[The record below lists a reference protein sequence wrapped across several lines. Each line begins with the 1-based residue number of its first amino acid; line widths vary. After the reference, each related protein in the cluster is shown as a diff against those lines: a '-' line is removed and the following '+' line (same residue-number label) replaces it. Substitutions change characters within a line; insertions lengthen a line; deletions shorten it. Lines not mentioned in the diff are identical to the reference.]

1 MSEFRARHLA
11 AVAAGGAIGAPL
23 RVGFAALFPLGAQP
37 LAILAENVLGAL
49 LLGVMMALIH
59 ERLHR
64 RRTVYLFVCT
74 GILGSF
80 TTFSNL
86 SVEVATTAIEGHVIA
101 ALAYSAASVSLGLV
115 AAFAGVALGRRMAP
129 PRRPPG

>member
-23 RVGFAALFPLGAQP
+23 RVGFAALLPLGAQP

-59 ERLHR
+59 DRLHR
-64 RRTVYLFVCT
+64 RRTLYRFVCT

-86 SVEVATTAIEGHVIA
+86 SVEVATKALEGHVAA
-101 ALAYSAASVSLGLV
+101 ALAYAATSIGLGLA
-115 AAFAGVALGRRMAP
+115 AAFAGVAMGRRMAP
-129 PRRPPG
+129 PRGPG